1 MEAHRKEWSGK
12 TPAPKGKKSMF
23 RSIFNMTAARTAK
36 ASPKSGKSPSRKRKP
51 QAWRLVEFSDG
62 RVVRFPA

>member
-1 MEAHRKEWSGK
+1 
-12 TPAPKGKKSMF
+12 MF

-36 ASPKSGKSPSRKRKP
+36 ASPKGKSPSRKRKP

-62 RVVRFPA
+62 RTVRFPA

>member
-1 MEAHRKEWSGK
+1 
-12 TPAPKGKKSMF
+12 MF